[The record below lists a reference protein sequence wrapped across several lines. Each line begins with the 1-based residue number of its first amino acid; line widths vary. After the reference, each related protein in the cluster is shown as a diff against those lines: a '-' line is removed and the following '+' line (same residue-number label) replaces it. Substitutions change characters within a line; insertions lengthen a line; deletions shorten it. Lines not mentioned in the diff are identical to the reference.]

1 MYYGMLN
8 KNVEQ
13 NIQNAQA
20 EYLKFVLTSKSR
32 QMKEIPNT
40 YISFTEFKK
49 ILENKKKDELLR
61 RDELLAQEDKN
72 QNNGNEI
79 DEYEEEKEDKEDKDE
94 VIYDRQEGIDE
105 DNDSFSKAFMK
116 QQKEIKRIL
125 EEEKKKV
132 LEKEELQK
140 KEEYKLLSM
149 KMATEKEKEIF
160 KQGMYFPEMREK
172 LSQILEKNGEKPQIS
187 LLEKYGIEIPKY
199 SFEDVS
205 QYKIPKAQFE
215 DNIKESVDYFGEQPI
230 EKDNMKIGKLHFNF
244 KTNDGQQGKFHAY
257 SEDFINSLDI
267 LENENEFEKQRI
279 INLFEKHRKDSLK
292 FDKLDNKIIVENEK
306 NEKIVLDPIK
316 YNCHTGSL
324 ESNLSEIQLQKRS
337 QLLVPSRMDF
347 LKQVK
352 DKTLEFLLIIK
363 SKAEAIKKSSTP
375 DDYINNEGNLQKKSK
390 LTEINQTKIV
400 TFSSVDS
407 FMNSKFGYLNMDG
420 FMKAFKQRMDQLEQN
435 DTQLRIK
442 QLQEKIKMS
451 LNVKEEKAYE
461 SDDVEDNTEIDR
473 KQFNRRKDAIP
484 LDLMNDTKLLYGA
497 TYKPRKKMNYLDGLK
512 MLIREEVNKKN
523 LNNI

>member
-72 QNNGNEI
+72 PNNGNEM
-79 DEYEEEKEDKEDKDE
+79 DEDEEEDKEDKDE
-94 VIYDRQEGIDE
+94 VIYDRQEGADE
-105 DNDSFSKAFMK
+105 DNDSFTKAFMK

-125 EEEKKKV
+125 EEEKQKV
-132 LEKEELQK
+132 IEKEEFQK

-160 KQGMYFPEMREK
+160 KKGMYFPEMREK
-172 LSQILEKNGEKPQIS
+172 LSQILEKNGEKQQIS
-187 LLEKYGIEIPKY
+187 LLEKYGIEIPRY

-215 DNIKESVDYFGEQPI
+215 DNLKENVDYFGEQPI
-230 EKDNMKIGKLHFNF
+230 GLDNMQIGKLHFNF
-244 KTNDGQQGKFHAY
+244 KTNEGQQGKFHAY

-279 INLFEKHRKDSLK
+279 IGLFEKHRKENIK
-292 FDKLDNKIIVENEK
+292 FEKLDNKIIVENEK

-316 YNCHTGSL
+316 YNCHTGAL

-337 QLLVPSRMDF
+337 QLLVPSRLDF

-375 DDYINNEGNLQKKSK
+375 EDYINNEGNLQKKSK

-400 TFSSVDS
+400 TFSPVES

-420 FMKAFKQRMDQLEQN
+420 FIKAFQQRMEQLEQN
-435 DTQLRIK
+435 GTQLRIK

-451 LNVKEEKAYE
+451 LNVKEDKAYE
-461 SDDVEDNTEIDR
+461 SDDVEDSTEIDR

-523 LNNI
+523 LNK